1 MFNVNDYVVYGLT
14 GVCQITDIRKDE
26 FTGDNET
33 EYYVLTPADDNNIT
47 IMVPVDNKNIV
58 MRAISTKDDV
68 LSLIAAMP
76 EMEAAWIDD
85 DRQRN
90 ADFKAALKS
99 GKSQEWARIVK
110 TLNIEK
116 EKRVAIGK
124 KLTKTDEEILN
135 TAERKLNQEIALAL
149 DISTDEVEAY
159 ILEHVS

>member
-1 MFNVNDYVVYGLT
+1 MFNVNDYVVYGIT
-14 GVCQITDIRKDE
+14 GVCQIADIRKDE

-33 EYYVLTPADDNNIT
+33 QYYVLTPVDDNNIT
-47 IMVPVDNKNIV
+47 IMVPVDNKNIA

-99 GKSQEWARIVK
+99 GKSQEWARVVK
-110 TLNIEK
+110 TLYLEK
-116 EKRVAIGK
+116 EKRIAIGK

-135 TAERKLNQEIALAL
+135 TAEKKLNQEVALAL
-149 DISTDEVEAY
+149 NISSDEAESY
-159 ILEHVS
+159 IFEHVS